1 MKYFYTIFFIIVT
14 YIAAGSSAIRYFI
27 YDIEN
32 HESKVSNYIKNNIDK
47 DIKISSLKGHWQ
59 GDNPKIS
66 FKASKI
72 SDNKDLG
79 QIVVQLNL
87 FQTLTT
93 FQPVIKYIL
102 VDGLN
107 MTLNISDNKNVF
119 SLPGT
124 MIIRNSNI
132 RIEYEKN
139 KYMFSNL
146 NVNYNKSSIGIKS
159 NVGFKQNRFS
169 INGII
174 NIKNKNIKDFINK
187 KNDINVNGNL
197 HIQGSVSN
205 NIFKI
210 LKIDTLLV
218 FKNLD
223 VDSYHQFEISKGKI
237 LKYKI
242 NHKSTNDPDI
252 LIKDNNLNQ
261 LNNLILEGSYSS
273 SDDKSIYH
281 IGNLKFKKNVDNF
294 TFKI

>member
-1 MKYFYTIFFIIVT
+1 
-14 YIAAGSSAIRYFI
+14 
-27 YDIEN
+27 
-32 HESKVSNYIKNNIDK
+32 
-47 DIKISSLKGHWQ
+47 
-59 GDNPKIS
+59 
-66 FKASKI
+66 
-72 SDNKDLG
+72 
-79 QIVVQLNL
+79 
-87 FQTLTT
+87 
-93 FQPVIKYIL
+93 
-102 VDGLN
+102 
-107 MTLNISDNKNVF
+107 MTLNLSDNKNVF

-146 NVNYNKSSIGIKS
+146 NVHYNNSSIGIKS

-210 LKIDTLLV
+210 LKIDTPLA

-223 VDSYHQFEISKGKI
+223 VDSYHQFEISKV
-237 LKYKI
+237 
-242 NHKSTNDPDI
+242 
-252 LIKDNNLNQ
+252 
-261 LNNLILEGSYSS
+261 E
-273 SDDKSIYH
+273 
-281 IGNLKFKKNVDNF
+281 F
-294 TFKI
+294 

>member
-1 MKYFYTIFFIIVT
+1 MKYFYTIFFIIVA

-32 HESKVSNYIKNNIDK
+32 HASKVSNYIKNNIDK

-59 GDNPKIS
+59 GHNPKIS

-72 SDNKDLG
+72 SDNKELG
-79 QIVVQLNL
+79 KIVVQLNL

-93 FQPVIKYIL
+93 FQPVIKYIF

-107 MTLNISDNKNVF
+107 MTLNLSDNKNVF

-146 NVNYNKSSIGIKS
+146 NVHYNNSSIGIKS

-174 NIKNKNIKDFINK
+174 NIKNKNIKDFIYK

-205 NIFKI
+205 TI
-210 LKIDTLLV
+210 
-218 FKNLD
+218 
-223 VDSYHQFEISKGKI
+223 Q
-237 LKYKI
+237 
-242 NHKSTNDPDI
+242 
-252 LIKDNNLNQ
+252 
-261 LNNLILEGSYSS
+261 
-273 SDDKSIYH
+273 
-281 IGNLKFKKNVDNF
+281 
-294 TFKI
+294 

>member
-1 MKYFYTIFFIIVT
+1 
-14 YIAAGSSAIRYFI
+14 
-27 YDIEN
+27 
-32 HESKVSNYIKNNIDK
+32 
-47 DIKISSLKGHWQ
+47 
-59 GDNPKIS
+59 
-66 FKASKI
+66 
-72 SDNKDLG
+72 
-79 QIVVQLNL
+79 
-87 FQTLTT
+87 
-93 FQPVIKYIL
+93 
-102 VDGLN
+102 
-107 MTLNISDNKNVF
+107 
-119 SLPGT
+119 

-210 LKIDTLLV
+210 LKIDTPLV

-242 NHKSTNDPDI
+242 NHKSTNDVDI

-273 SDDKSIYH
+273 SDDKSIYY

-294 TFKI
+294 TFKNITLQKKEDLKILNLYAQKIDVKNINFLFDNFNSYFIDIRDKLKVTEGFLSDLLVNYNYEHNKLFSSFTLDNVSLDYLEYKLKNLSAKVLFLDNLITMKLNSDKLELSSDKIFRDR